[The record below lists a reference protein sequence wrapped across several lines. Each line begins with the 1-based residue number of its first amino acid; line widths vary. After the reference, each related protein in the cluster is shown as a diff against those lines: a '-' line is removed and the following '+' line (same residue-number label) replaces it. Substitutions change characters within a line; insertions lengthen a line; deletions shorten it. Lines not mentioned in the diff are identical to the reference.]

1 VDTKDA
7 APNYYGPDEI
17 KNALLFAQQ
26 SADREIASIDRLHK
40 RTLQYFA
47 GVAAFGAA
55 VLAIF
60 GYIGYS
66 NIQAAAITTAKAQ
79 MQKEVEE
86 QVREKLTAEHI
97 NQIVRDQV
105 RDLSASSLHEQIHK
119 ELISDPL
126 ASSIRQA
133 AEAET
138 KAQISKQFAPRHLSA
153 AQSALLLQKL
163 AAVKELKDFPIAVTT
178 WQFDFEATTYAGEL
192 RTCFSHSTMKVQPLA
207 HYDKDPVDGLGIYYD
222 KRQPEPARL
231 LQEALRAAGLD
242 SKLVPGTFDG
252 GQLANSVFQSVIKPG
267 EDYPLELFVG
277 SRTIK

>member
-1 VDTKDA
+1 VDARDA
-7 APNYYGPDEI
+7 EQNYVGPDEI
-17 KNALLFAQQ
+17 KNALIFARAT
-26 SADREIASIDRLHK
+26 ADAEVESIERIHR
-40 RTLQYFA
+40 RTL
-47 GVAAFGAA
+47 VSFGYVGGA
-55 VLAIF
+55 VLALAALF

-66 NIQAAAITTAKAQ
+66 NLQKAAITTAKAQ

-86 QVREKLTAEHI
+86 QVREKLTTEHI
-97 NQIVRDQV
+97 DQIVRDQL

-133 AEAET
+133 AETET
-138 KAQISKQFAPRHLSA
+138 KAQIAKQFAPRHLSA

-222 KRQPEPARL
+222 KRQPEHARL

-252 GQLANSVFQSVIKPG
+252 GQLANSVFQGVIKPG